1 MLESVTMTKILDGRA
16 MSRNIEKTLLRKVS
30 NLALRPKL
38 VIMQVGNKEESNT
51 YIRHKITFAK
61 RIGVAVWHKK
71 YDEAVREESIVSDI
85 KKYNRDNSMQ
95 GIIVQLPL
103 PKRLS
108 ASRVLEVIQPD
119 KDVDGLTSASV
130 NALLRNES
138 GFVSGATRAVMAIL
152 DREKVKVAGKK
163 VVIVGRSTLVGIP
176 TALAL
181 VNRNATVTICHEYTK
196 NLAEETKRA
205 DILITAVGKPKL
217 ITKNHVAPRQII
229 IDIGI
234 TVVDGNRVTG
244 DVDYDKVKDKVKAIT
259 PVPGGV
265 GPITIAC
272 LFENLIE
279 ACAKKF

>member
-51 YIRHKITFAK
+51 YIRHKIAFAK